1 MIFFGERSLR
11 RALREFISHC
21 HAERNHQGL
30 DNNLIDPLGHV
41 GEANGE
47 IGCRERLG
55 GVLRYYYRQAA

>member
-1 MIFFGERSLR
+1 VTGY
-11 RALREFISHC
+11 
-21 HAERNHQGL
+21 
-30 DNNLIDPLGHV
+30 NNLIDPLGHV